1 MVFIKKNIAINNQI
15 KSSKVRVIDVNGEQI
30 GVLSIAEALEKAE
43 MNNLDLIQIS
53 SQDVP
58 VCKIGD
64 FGKYKFEL
72 SKKEKENK
80 KKQTVVSLKE
90 VQFSANI
97 DEHDFKTKTKRIE
110 KFLLKGDKVKIALRY
125 KGREITHPEIG
136 KNLFQRVKNEVESI
150 AVVEQQAKMDGRN
163 LIMTLVPK
171 KTQA

>member
-15 KSSKVRVIDVNGEQI
+15 KANKVRLIDVNGEQI
-30 GVLSIAEALEKAE
+30 GVVSKKEALEKAE
-43 MNNLDLIQIS
+43 LKNLDLIEIS
-53 SQDVP
+53 SQEIP

-72 SKKEKENK
+72 NKKEKENK

-97 DEHDFKTKTKRIE
+97 GEHDFKTKTKRIE
-110 KFLLKGDKVKIALRY
+110 EFLLKGSKVKISLRY

-136 KNLFQRVKNEVESI
+136 KELFQRVQNEVGSV
-150 AVVEQQAKMDGRN
+150 AVVEQKAKMDGRN

-171 KTQA
+171 